1 MNSSFSAH
9 GQTKISVEDDI
20 IIIESTGPWN
30 LEYFKAFHKE
40 LVLTLVNF
48 SLDKHAVLLIPIGE
62 TIAVYEARDYHIE
75 FLKKGT
81 TRAVAINLSKS
92 KAPLT
97 TQNMCKEVYNE
108 VPLEHK
114 FFTSTEEAKCW
125 LKNKLQ

>member
-9 GQTKISVEDDI
+9 GQTKILVEDNI

-30 LEYFKAFHKE
+30 LEYFETFHQE
-40 LVLTLVNF
+40 LVLTLVKF
-48 SLDKHAVLLIPIGE
+48 SLDKYAVLLIPIGE
-62 TIAVYEARDYHIE
+62 TIAVHEARDYHIK

-81 TRAVAINLSKS
+81 VRAVAINLSKS
-92 KAPLT
+92 KIPLA
-97 TQNMCKEVYNE
+97 TQNMCKEVYSE
-108 VPLEHK
+108 VPLEHE